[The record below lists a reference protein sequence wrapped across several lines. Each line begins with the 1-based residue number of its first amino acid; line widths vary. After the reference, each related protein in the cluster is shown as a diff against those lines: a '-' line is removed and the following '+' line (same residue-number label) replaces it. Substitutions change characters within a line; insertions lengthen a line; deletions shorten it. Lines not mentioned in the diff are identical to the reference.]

1 MASKEHDEARL
12 TLAGDYTKQEY
23 LATMEGAVVSGR
35 RAARLSVKLNAPAA
49 NPSLSSDEWPRPQ
62 RPASA
67 RACAPSLTL
76 CVWN

>member
-35 RAARLSVKLNAPAA
+35 RAARLVLNRTQA
-49 NPSLSSDEWPRPQ
+49 
-62 RPASA
+62 
-67 RACAPSLTL
+67 
-76 CVWN
+76 